1 MVKLLSLTSYLSL
14 IWALFVSFCLAPGE
28 SLAQT
33 ATQYSRVVA
42 QAERIAY
49 LAAQRSALASQVATA
64 ALAPSAASLAVRM
77 VAGPVGWA
85 ALGVGA
91 GLVLAQMYYSQ
102 SDLSA
107 IKTAASTPGGWQVA
121 STNAGVQTFPGFGT
135 NTPANATYPNA
146 RIQFSATNVPL
157 CAVDTE
163 YQHDWVVGPFQ
174 SLSTAVFFPGNFFV
188 NGPAVNGQSLYVCHR
203 KGIPGSTNPV
213 QDGLIP
219 PTPQQ
224 VANYV
229 TTLPPSDPKSVE
241 AHTNPV
247 GTTGAAQPADT
258 TISQPVSSTEMPT
271 TVKPKPVPA
280 GDIVVVDNV
289 PPPASTP
296 QQNTQQQTTTTKT
309 TTTQNPDG
317 STTQQEETQATTSC
331 AAGSHENRTFGTVLQ
346 AHQTIWST
354 SGLLGTLNLLKSLTW
369 PSTLPVI
376 ALPSAFFG
384 SQQVDFNQWA
394 WFFTVLRTL
403 VIATASIAAY
413 RIIFVGG
420 QTSP

>member
-1 MVKLLSLTSYLSL
+1 VKLLSLTSYLTF
-14 IWALFVSFCLAPGE
+14 IWGLLFSICLTPGE
-28 SLAQT
+28 SLGQT

-85 ALGVGA
+85 ALGVSA

-102 SDLSA
+102 PDLAA
-107 IKTAASTPGGWQVA
+107 IKQAASPPTGNWTYSYNGQTYTIPNHNIAGSPAPAPVCPGGLMFGYLGSPTPGMT
-121 STNAGVQTFPGFGT
+121 SAGPS
-135 NTPANATYPNA
+135 NWW
-146 RIQFSATNVPL
+146 
-157 CAVDTE
+157 C
-163 YQHDWVVGPFQ
+163 
-174 SLSTAVFFPGNFFV
+174 
-188 NGPAVNGQSLYVCHR
+188 
-203 KGIPGSTNPV
+203 
-213 QDGLIP
+213 
-219 PTPQQ
+219 
-224 VANYV
+224 
-229 TTLPPSDPKSVE
+229 PPSP
-241 AHTNPV
+241 AQQAT
-247 GTTGAAQPADT
+247 GTPSASDIQQYLLAQSPSSTRMPSNNIRAPSAPLARRSRRT
-258 TISQPVSSTEMPT
+258 TPISQPVSPTEMPT
-271 TVKPKPVPA
+271 TVKPKPYLPGISWWPTTCRLRPA
-280 GDIVVVDNV
+280 RHSRIRSSR
-289 PPPASTP
+289 PPPRRRQRRRIRTARRRSKKRP
-296 QQNTQQQTTTTKT
+296 KR
-309 TTTQNPDG
+309 PPPVP
-317 STTQQEETQATTSC
+317 S
-331 AAGSHENRTFGTVLQ
+331 GSHESRTFGTVLQ
-346 AHQTIWST
+346 EHQTRWGT

-420 QTSP
+420 GQTT

>member
-1 MVKLLSLTSYLSL
+1 MKRLSLMSYLGFV
-14 IWALFVSFCLAPGE
+14 WALFVCFCIAPAESFALE
-28 SLAQT
+28 T
-33 ATQYSRVVA
+33 TQYARVVA

-49 LAAQRSALASQVATA
+49 LAAQRSSLASHVATA
-64 ALAPSAASLAVRM
+64 ALAPSATSLAVRM

-102 SDLSA
+102 ADLLA
-107 IKTAASTPGGWQVA
+107 VKTAASTPGGWQIA
-121 STNAGVQTFPGFGT
+121 STNAGVQTFPGLGT
-135 NTPANATYPNA
+135 NTPANPVYPSA
-146 RIQFSATNVPL
+146 SIQFSATNVPL

-174 SLSTAVFFPGNFFV
+174 SLSTAVFFTGNFFV
-188 NGPAVNGQSLYVCHR
+188 NGPPVGGYTLYVCHR
-203 KGIPGSTNPV
+203 MGIPGSPTPL
-213 QDGLIP
+213 QDGLIA
-219 PTPQQ
+219 PTQQQ
-224 VANYV
+224 VANHV
-229 TTLPPSDPKSVE
+229 TSLPASDPKSVE

-247 GTTGAAQPADT
+247 GTTGTTQPADT
-258 TISQPVSSTEMPT
+258 TVSQPVSPTEMPT

-280 GDIVVVDNV
+280 GDITVVDHV

-296 QQNTQQQTTTTKT
+296 QQQTQQQTTTTTT

-317 STTQQEETQATTSC
+317 STTQQEETEATTSC
-331 AAGSHENRTFGTVLQ
+331 TVGMHETRTFGTVLQ
-346 AHQTIWST
+346 AHQTLWAS
-354 SGLLGTLNLLKSLTW
+354 SGLLSTLNLLKSLTW

-403 VIATASIAAY
+403 VIAIASFAAY

-420 QTSP
+420 QT